1 MGGFLQ
7 FVKPGISVNLIMKVK
22 LCFKGPVFNDTGFGF
37 HGTKASVIQD
47 LDIFGFG
54 SVGFQESDGF
64 TVLLRYW
71 IGFLGS
77 GCFLMVFFRIWTG
90 GFHSDQDSHMM
101 VRV

>member
-1 MGGFLQ
+1 
-7 FVKPGISVNLIMKVK
+7 MKVK

-54 SVGFQESDGF
+54 SDGSSGIGWFHGFSS
-64 TVLLRYW
+64 VLDWFHGSSSVLD
-71 IGFLGS
+71 GFLGS

>member
-1 MGGFLQ
+1 
-7 FVKPGISVNLIMKVK
+7 MKVK

-54 SVGFQESDGF
+54 SDGSSGIGWFHGFSS
-64 TVLLRYW
+64 VLD
-71 IGFLGS
+71 GFLGS